1 MAMVDASLLVEIVV
15 ALSIALGTLFAVA
28 ELRDMK
34 KDRRMQLILQANAHM
49 STREF
54 MDAFC
59 KIWRSNATDAK
70 EIEKQVSFVDL
81 NMVANYFEA
90 IAHLATQSLVHKR
103 ILMAYFPYFLIWKK
117 ISPWVLAE
125 RIALDLPPLYRD
137 IETLAHWQEKE
148 RDFGMPQKNR

>member
-1 MAMVDASLLVEIVV
+1 MAMVDASLVLDAIVAV
-15 ALSIALGTLFAVA
+15 SIAAGALFAVA

-34 KDRRMQLILQANAHM
+34 KDRRMQLILQVNAHM

-59 KIWRSNATDAK
+59 KIWRSNAIDAK
-70 EIEKQVSFVDL
+70 ELERQVSFVDL
-81 NMVANYFEA
+81 NMVANYFESV
-90 IAHLATQSLVHKR
+90 AHLATQSLVHKR
-103 ILMAYFPYFLIWKK
+103 ILMAYFPYYVIWKK

-125 RIALDLPPLYRD
+125 RVALDLPPLYRD

-148 RDFGMPQKNR
+148 KDFGMPQKSP